1 MSLTSVGAS
10 VFVLCDSSSDVPL
23 LQLSVPEEQDGTEA
37 TAAAAEEEEAAAT
50 AASDSHPVGA
60 PPSSQTE
67 CAPHTPGDGAPS
79 SHGNLEDGSRGR
91 HGSSSGSSGRGVGA
105 GGDEP
110 AWLHVT
116 CSPPTL
122 RALARAMSAGQ
133 RASSGS
139 SGRTQP
145 APSPF
150 AARTEPFTV
159 RVRLQGGAF

>member
-50 AASDSHPVGA
+50 AAS
-60 PPSSQTE
+60 SQTE
-67 CAPHTPGDGAPS
+67 CAPQTPGDGAPS

-139 SGRTQP
+139 SGRTPP